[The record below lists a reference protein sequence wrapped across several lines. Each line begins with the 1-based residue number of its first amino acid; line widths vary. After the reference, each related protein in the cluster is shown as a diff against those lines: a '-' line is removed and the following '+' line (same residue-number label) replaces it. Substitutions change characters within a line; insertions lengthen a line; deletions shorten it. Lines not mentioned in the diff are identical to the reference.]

1 MPLNPIDVQMMV
13 PRASEASRVQH
24 VRDVVPQNDQQT
36 LAGQEKTRHKDMQK
50 QVQKSQESVKAANEE
65 EKEKKKN
72 KQRYRGQKNDGHDGD
87 VQGETCE
94 HPSDDPNRGHL
105 IDYSI

>member
-13 PRASEASRVQH
+13 PRAAEASRVQH

-50 QVQKSQESVKAANEE
+50 QVLKSQESVKAANEE
-65 EKEKKKN
+65 DNEKKKK
-72 KQRYRGQKNDGHDGD
+72 KQQYRGSSSDGHSGD
-87 VQGETCE
+87 SVEEASE
-94 HPSDDPNRGHL
+94 HPSEDPNRGHL